1 MRQFS
6 LSANIEE
13 GFASEAKYIVTPN
26 ARQVAEG
33 IANGF
38 RSGVLI
44 PLLALMEQVS
54 QVSYWLWKET

>member
-26 ARQVAEG
+26 ARQVALLMD
-33 IANGF
+33 
-38 RSGVLI
+38 SGREFILI
-44 PLLALMEQVS
+44 PSLALMEQVS
-54 QVSYWLWKET
+54 LVSCWLWKET

>member
-26 ARQVAEG
+26 ARQVA
-33 IANGF
+33 
-38 RSGVLI
+38 
-44 PLLALMEQVS
+44 
-54 QVSYWLWKET
+54 